1 MIGMTLTHASGVN
14 GTVDAQSV
22 LPNGEA
28 MVRIN
33 DQWFLSVE
41 VGI

>member
-1 MIGMTLTHASGVN
+1 MIGMKLTHASGVT

-28 MVRIN
+28 VVRIN
-33 DQWFLSVE
+33 DQWFLADEFGV
-41 VGI
+41 